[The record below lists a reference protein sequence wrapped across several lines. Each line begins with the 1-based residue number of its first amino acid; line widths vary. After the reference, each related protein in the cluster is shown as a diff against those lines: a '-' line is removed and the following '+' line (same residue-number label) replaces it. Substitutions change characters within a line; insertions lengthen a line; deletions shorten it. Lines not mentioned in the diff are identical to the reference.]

1 MNIEHHDLAHEF
13 PELKER
19 IHVLKTQDAHFHKQ
33 FERYDTVTKDI
44 ERLEKEEMPVSD
56 PTLEE
61 KKKERLAL
69 KDELYKML
77 TN

>member
-1 MNIEHHDLAHEF
+1 MDIEHHDLAHEF

-19 IHVLKTQDAHFHKQ
+19 IHELKTQDAHFHKL
-33 FERYDTVTKDI
+33 FDRYDTVTKDI
-44 ERLEKEEMPVSD
+44 ERLEKEEIPVSD
-56 PTLEE
+56 PTIEE

-77 TN
+77 TH

>member
-13 PELKER
+13 PELKEQ

-77 TN
+77 TH

>member
-13 PELKER
+13 PELKEQ

>member
-1 MNIEHHDLAHEF
+1 MDIEHHDLAHEF

-19 IHVLKTQDAHFHKQ
+19 IHELKTQDAHFHKQ

-44 ERLEKEEMPVSD
+44 ERLEKEEIPVSD
-56 PTLEE
+56 PTIEE

-77 TN
+77 TH

>member
-13 PELKER
+13 PELKEQ

-44 ERLEKEEMPVSD
+44 ERLEKEEIPVSD